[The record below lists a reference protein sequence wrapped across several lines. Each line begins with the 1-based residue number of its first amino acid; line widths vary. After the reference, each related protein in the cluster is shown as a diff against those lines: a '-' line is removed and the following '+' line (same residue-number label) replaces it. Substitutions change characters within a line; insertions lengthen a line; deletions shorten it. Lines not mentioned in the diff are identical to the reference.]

1 MPLTLTIIRGA
12 TPDPGVPHSHTWNQR
27 GGTLGRAGN
36 NDWTLPDPEQ
46 SISRCHA
53 RVRYEQGSYFL
64 EDTSTNGILLGDGI
78 TPMDTTTPHLLRD
91 GEELGIGGYQIRVRI
106 DADAI
111 LSPDPMA
118 NRGSLAAPISGGLNN
133 ESPPDPLALLGGQVE
148 APIDSMQ
155 PPPRHESYLNEHF
168 DLPAFEHSVPAPT
181 PIPTPVPSPTPSAP
195 AANPAPGGSAP
206 GPSSLLPDDWWT
218 QPVESAPN
226 AAEPPPAPIAHP
238 LMPEDVGAPPFAPP
252 LMPEEAAPVPP
263 APVPDAAMPS
273 FAPPPTPGQTAPPAP
288 VPVPD
293 AAMPSFAPPPTPG
306 QAAPPAP
313 VPASA
318 VPAAAPPA
326 GSPLQGDALREL
338 LRGAGLDPE
347 NLPPELAE
355 DLGGILRIAVQG
367 VMDLMRA
374 RAEIKNEFRM
384 SVTMIQATDNNPL
397 KFSTGVED
405 ALNNLLVKRNPSYLS
420 AIEAFEAGFEDLR
433 FHQVALLSGMRDA
446 FFEMLRQ
453 LDPATLEKRFQ
464 EQSSPGSMLGR
475 IARPKPWDQYKAL
488 FAEIHRDTEGYFN
501 RLFGETFVA
510 AYERRMHELQEN
522 ARRRD

>member
-12 TPDPGVPHSHTWNQR
+12 TLDPGVPYSHTWNQR

-78 TPMDTTTPHLLRD
+78 TPMDTATPHLLRD

-106 DADAI
+106 AADAMP
-111 LSPDPMA
+111 SPDPMA
-118 NRGSLAAPISGGLNN
+118 NRGSLAAPISGGINN
-133 ESPPDPLALLGGQVE
+133 EAPPDPLALLGGQVQ
-148 APIDSMQ
+148 APIESLQ

-168 DLPAFEHSVPAPT
+168 DLPAFDHSAPAPAPT
-181 PIPTPVPSPTPSAP
+181 PTPGPSPAPSAP
-195 AANPAPGGSAP
+195 AATPAPGGAAP
-206 GPSSLLPDDWWT
+206 GSSSLLPDDWWT
-218 QPVESAPN
+218 QPVESAPP
-226 AAEPPPAPIAHP
+226 ATAPPPASIAHP
-238 LMPEDVGAPPFAPP
+238 LMPEDVGAPSFAPP
-252 LMPEEAAPVPP
+252 PMPGETTPVPP
-263 APVPDAAMPS
+263 APVADAAMPP
-273 FAPPPTPGQTAPPAP
+273 FAPRPMPGETTPVPPAP
-288 VPVPD
+288 L
-293 AAMPSFAPPPTPG
+293 PG
-306 QAAPPAP
+306 SAAPAATSPAR
-313 VPASA
+313 
-318 VPAAAPPA
+318 
-326 GSPLQGDALREL
+326 SPLQGDALREL

-347 NLPPELAE
+347 DMPPELAE
-355 DLGGILRIAVQG
+355 DLGGILRVAVQG

-384 SVTMIQATDNNPL
+384 SVTLIQATDNNPL

-405 ALNNLLVKRNPSYLS
+405 ALNNLLVKRNPSYLP
-420 AIEAFEAGFEDLR
+420 AIEAFESSFEDLR
-433 FHQVALLSGMRDA
+433 FHQIALLSGMRDA

-464 EQSSPGSMLGR
+464 EQPSPGSMLGR
-475 IARPKPWDQYKAL
+475 IARPKPWDQYKNL

-501 RLFGETFVA
+501 RLFGETFVT